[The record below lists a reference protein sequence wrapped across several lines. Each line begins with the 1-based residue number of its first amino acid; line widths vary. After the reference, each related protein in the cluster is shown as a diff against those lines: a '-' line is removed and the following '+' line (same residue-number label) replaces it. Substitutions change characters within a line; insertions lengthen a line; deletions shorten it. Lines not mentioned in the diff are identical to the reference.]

1 MKNCHNKQYERQF
14 VNMMT
19 SQGIFCMRIAGSGAG
34 KEACCDCIMIKN
46 GITHLVEVKATREKT
61 FYIRQGIKE
70 QLEKMIHIA
79 KENNCVP
86 ILAIKFKHKGWKII
100 DLNCKDIL
108 LNSITTSLSH
118 D

>member
-46 GITHLVEVKATREKT
+46 GITHLVEVKATKEKK
-61 FYIRQGIKE
+61 FYLRKGINE
-70 QLEKMIHIA
+70 QLERMKKVA
-79 KENNCVP
+79 EENNCTP
-86 ILAIKFKHKGWKII
+86 ILAIKFKYDRWEISRI
-100 DLNCKDIL
+100 
-108 LNSITTSLSH
+108 
-118 D
+118 